1 MVRACTDN
9 YSFWLTGYYDDF
21 INARAVADDL
31 NTPSTSVVYSS
42 LKSHHGNPLNG
53 EATSNPRYRWSV
65 VDRENYSTV
74 LDSIAGVTMGE
85 LSKLRNAGMFEWLT
99 HDTIRNGADNWVGRA
114 QLQI

>member
-74 LDSIAGVTMGE
+74 LDSISGVTMGE

-99 HDTIRNGADNWVGRA
+99 HDTIRNGAVP
-114 QLQI
+114 